1 MKDLKFF
8 GGKNCNNEYYV
19 CYIEWLFVFSFY
31 VVNLEIR
38 WGFFYFMWEINLLIV
53 FENGDYWD
61 SYFSFLY
68 DFLIV
73 MSLLVFNVI

>member
-1 MKDLKFF
+1 MKDLNFF
-8 GGKNCNNEYYV
+8 GGNCNNEYYV

-38 WGFFYFMWEINLLIV
+38 WVFFYFMWEINLLIV